1 VSLLRSDRADV
12 PLLWQ
17 YSFSNFNE
25 KVRWALD
32 HKSIPHRRRSLF
44 PGGPRSVMFSR
55 RGTLP
60 VMDLDGERIV
70 DSTRIIRALEQRYP
84 EPPLYPADPEERRRA
99 LELEEYFDERAGHD
113 VRRVLFWDIR
123 GEPGWIADF
132 MATDQTPIRRVALR
146 AMLPGVR
153 MVMRRRFAITED
165 DAERS
170 RAVVRA
176 ALDRIESE
184 RAGRDHLVGDIFSV
198 ADLTAAS
205 LLYPVVWPAEFAYEL
220 PDRPPSPFLDSLRDH
235 PALGWIRETWRRHR
249 GESAEVR

>member
-1 VSLLRSDRADV
+1 VSLLRPARSGV

-17 YSFSNFNE
+17 YSYSNFNE

-32 HKSIPHRRRSLF
+32 YKSIPHRRRSLF
-44 PGGPRSVMFSR
+44 PGGPGSVMFSR
-55 RGTLP
+55 RGTVP
-60 VMDLDGERIV
+60 VIDLDGERIV

-84 EPPLYPADPEERRRA
+84 EPPLYPADPDERRGA
-99 LELEEYFDERAGHD
+99 LELEEYFDEHAAHD

-132 MATDQTPIRRVALR
+132 LATDQTPIRRVAVR
-146 AMLPGVR
+146 AMLPGIR
-153 MVMRRRFAITED
+153 MAMRRRFAIAEE

-184 RAGRDHLVGDIFSV
+184 RAGRDHLVGDAFSV

-205 LLYPVVWPAEFAYEL
+205 LLYPMVWPPEYPYEL
-220 PDRPPSPFLDSLRDH
+220 PDRPPSPFLDSLQDH

-249 GESAEVR
+249 GESAETS